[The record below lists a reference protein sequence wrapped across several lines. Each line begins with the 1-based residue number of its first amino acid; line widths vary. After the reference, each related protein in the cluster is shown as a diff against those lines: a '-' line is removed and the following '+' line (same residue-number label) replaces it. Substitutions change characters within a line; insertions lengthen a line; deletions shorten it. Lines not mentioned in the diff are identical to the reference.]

1 MEKRKQILY
10 SLITSLVVTV
20 LIGAGALKRVDRW
33 AQDAL
38 YQKPGVTSADIVIIG
53 IDEDALEELGPYQT
67 WDRNVMASA
76 LEALA
81 ADPSKKPAV
90 TAIDVLYAGHT
101 SEQADLRLAAAAQEL
116 GNVITASMA
125 EFGEQV
131 TWVDGHAVV
140 ANTSAVVG
148 YLQPYEEL
156 RACTEPGHINA
167 FSDGDGV
174 MRHGV
179 LYVDLGE
186 HAEAGGSVEPAEQA
200 AGDARE
206 AGGPTES
213 GDARVYSMSYR
224 AAQMYRQQQAA
235 GGADSTGADSAGT
248 QAGSAESA
256 GALDTDPASADRLF
270 YIPYTG
276 KPGAYYD
283 GVSIARVIRGEVP
296 ADYWAGRIVLIG
308 PYAAALQDAYF
319 TPIDKG
325 EQMYGVEIQA
335 NMIQSFLEN
344 SVKKE
349 IPEAPQIAMLF
360 VLCAAAMAAFLYMEV
375 LPAGLSAGALAAM
388 SPVLAINLYRAGFVT
403 HPLWGTAG
411 VGAVY
416 ILAMAAHYVRAVRE
430 RQALALEK
438 ERTRAELALA
448 GRIQV
453 SALPKDYPDRP
464 EFDLAASMFPAKG
477 VGGDF
482 YDFFM
487 IDDDHLGLVIAD
499 VSGKGVPAALFM
511 MVSSALIRHSSTGEY
526 SPAKI
531 LYAANEQ
538 ICARNPEEMFV
549 TVWLGILE
557 ISTGMLTAANA
568 GHEYPMLK
576 KAGKQFEMLKDRHGL
591 VIGAMSSA
599 RYRDY
604 ELQLE
609 PGEKLLVYTDGVAEA
624 VNSSMEQFGTERIL
638 ETLRRFGDRSP
649 KEIVAAMNRAVKEF
663 GGDEPQ
669 FDDVTMLCVEYK
681 GAGGPA

>member
-1 MEKRKQILY
+1 MTNRKQLFISIAAALILTC
-10 SLITSLVVTV
+10 I
-20 LIGAGALKRVDRW
+20 IGAGVLQRFDKW

-90 TAIDVLYAGHT
+90 TAIDVLYAGDT

-167 FSDGDGV
+167 VSDGDGV

-213 GDARVYSMSYR
+213 GDARVYSMSYQ

-235 GGADSTGADSAGT
+235 GAAPAGVEPVSDGSTATEPGAA
-248 QAGSAESA
+248 
-256 GALDTDPASADRLF
+256 PAAADRLF

-609 PGEKLLVYTDGVAEA
+609 PGEKLFVYTDGVAEA

-638 ETLRRFGDRSP
+638 ETLHQFGDRSP
-649 KEIVAAMNRAVKEF
+649 KAIVAALNRAVKEF

-669 FDDVTMLCVEYK
+669 FDDVTMLYVEYK
-681 GAGGPA
+681 GVSEPE